1 LYFFPFVI
9 NLFALIT
16 FAKISK
22 RMKVFKFG
30 GASVK
35 DADAVRN
42 VGHIIAQYTGEK
54 LLVIISAMGK
64 NTNKLEELVEA
75 FWKNET
81 EKKQQII
88 QELKDFHFKIA
99 NDLIADPKHHI
110 FSDLEDLLMEL
121 ECVVEKKYN
130 NVSYDEIYDGIICYG
145 ELLSTKI
152 VCDYLQ
158 SIDTKIKWVDARNF
172 IQTDSNFREGR
183 VKWTETEETV
193 KRILKPYIDRS
204 IVITQGF
211 IGRDEHNNTTTL
223 GREGSDYSA
232 AIFAYCLDAQDVTI
246 WKDVA
251 GVMNAD
257 PKQFAEAVKLE
268 AINYNQA
275 IELAYYGAS
284 VIHPKTIQPLK
295 SKNIQLN
302 VNSFINIHA
311 IGTAVNNTAPA
322 LTNECYIIKDKQTLL
337 SISTKNYSFIA
348 EDNLSAIFDAFAKFK
363 VRINVMQNSAI
374 SFSAC
379 CDTKEDKINEMIKA
393 LADEYTIEQQTD
405 CTLLTIYNA
414 KKENAIPGFLNSK
427 KVMLNQELGMAR
439 QLVLA

>member
-1 LYFFPFVI
+1 
-9 NLFALIT
+9 
-16 FAKISK
+16 
-22 RMKVFKFG
+22 MKVFKFG

-35 DADAVRN
+35 NADAVRN
-42 VGHIIAQYTGEK
+42 VGNILAKYSGEK
-54 LLVIISAMGK
+54 LLVVISAMGK
-64 NTNKLEELVEA
+64 ITNKLEELVEA

-81 EKKQQII
+81 EKKQNII
-88 QELKDFHFKIA
+88 QELKAFHFEIA
-99 NDLIADPKHHI
+99 ANLIADKKHHI
-110 FSDLEDLLMEL
+110 YSDLEDLLMEL
-121 ECVVEKKYN
+121 ECVVEKKYSN
-130 NVSYDEIYDGIICYG
+130 TSYDEIYDGIICYG

-152 VCDYLQ
+152 VSDYLQ
-158 SIDTKIKWVDARNF
+158 SIEVKNKWVDARNF

-183 VKWTETEETV
+183 VKWAETEETV
-193 KRILKPYIDRS
+193 KRILKPYVDRS

-211 IGRDEHNNTTTL
+211 IGRDEQNNTTTL
-223 GREGSDYSA
+223 GREGSDYTA

-257 PKQFAEAVKLE
+257 PKTFENAVKLNE
-268 AINYNQA
+268 INYNQA

-295 SKNIQLN
+295 SKNIQLY
-302 VNSFINIHA
+302 VNSFIHMNDE
-311 IGTAVNNTAPA
+311 GTVVKNNAEN
-322 LTNECYIIKDKQTLL
+322 LNSECYIVKNNQTLL

-348 EDNLSAIFDAFAKFK
+348 EDNLSAIFDAFAKYK

-379 CDTKEDKINEMIKA
+379 CDTKEDKITEMLTA
-393 LADEYTIEQQTD
+393 LSGEYNIEQKPN

-414 KKENAIPGFLNSK
+414 KKENAIPAVFNTMQVL
-427 KVMLNQELGMAR
+427 LNQELGTAR
-439 QLVLA
+439 QLVLV

>member
-1 LYFFPFVI
+1 
-9 NLFALIT
+9 
-16 FAKISK
+16 
-22 RMKVFKFG
+22 MKVFKFG

>member
-1 LYFFPFVI
+1 
-9 NLFALIT
+9 
-16 FAKISK
+16 
-22 RMKVFKFG
+22 MKVFKFG

-183 VKWTETEETV
+183 VKWAETEETV

-232 AIFAYCLDAQDVTI
+232 AIFAYCLDAHDVTI

-268 AINYNQA
+268 SINYNQA

-302 VNSFINIHA
+302 VNSFININA

-322 LTNECYIIKDKQTLL
+322 LTKECYIIKDKQTLL

-393 LADEYTIEQQTD
+393 LAEEYIIERQTD

-414 KKENAIPGFLNSK
+414 KKENAIPGFLNTK

>member
-1 LYFFPFVI
+1 
-9 NLFALIT
+9 
-16 FAKISK
+16 
-22 RMKVFKFG
+22 MKVFKFG

-35 DADAVRN
+35 DAGAVRN
-42 VGHIIAQYTGEK
+42 VGKIIAHYEGEK

-81 EKKQQII
+81 GNKQAII
-88 QELKDFHFKIA
+88 KELKDFHFNIA
-99 NDLIADPKHHI
+99 NDLIADKKHPI
-110 FSDLEDLLMEL
+110 FSNLEDLLMEL
-121 ECVVEKKYN
+121 ECLVEKKYN
-130 NVSYDEIYDGIICYG
+130 NISYDEIYDGIICYG
-145 ELLSTKI
+145 ELLSTRI
-152 VCDYLQ
+152 VSDYLQ
-158 SIDTKIKWVDARNF
+158 STEIKNKWVDARNF

-183 VKWTETEETV
+183 VKWAETEETI

-204 IVITQGF
+204 VVITQGF
-211 IGRDEHNNTTTL
+211 IGRDEQNNTTTL

-257 PKQFAEAVKLE
+257 PKQFNNAVKLE

-302 VNSFINIHA
+302 VSSFVNMTA
-311 IGTAVNNTAPA
+311 QGTIVKKDAAA
-322 LTNECYIIKDKQTLL
+322 LTTECYIVKDNQTLV

-348 EDNLSAIFDAFAKFK
+348 EDNLSAIFESFAKHK

-379 CDTKEDKINEMIKA
+379 CDSKAENINEMVEA
-393 LADEYTIEQQTD
+393 LSNEYQISQKTD

-414 KKENAIPGFLNSK
+414 KKEYEIPTFLAGK
-427 KVMLNQELGMAR
+427 ETLLNQELGITK
-439 QLVLA
+439 QLVLG

>member
-1 LYFFPFVI
+1 
-9 NLFALIT
+9 
-16 FAKISK
+16 
-22 RMKVFKFG
+22 MKVFKFG

-35 DADAVRN
+35 NADAVRN
-42 VGHIIAQYTGEK
+42 VGNILAKYSGEK
-54 LLVIISAMGK
+54 LLVVISAMGK
-64 NTNKLEELVEA
+64 ITNKLEELVDA

-81 EKKQQII
+81 EKKQNII
-88 QELKDFHFKIA
+88 QELKDFHFEIA
-99 NDLIADPKHHI
+99 AHLIEDKKHYI
-110 FSDLEDLLMEL
+110 FSNIEDLLIEL
-121 ECVVEKKYN
+121 ECVVEKKYSN
-130 NVSYDEIYDGIICYG
+130 TSYDEIYDGIICYG

-152 VCDYLQ
+152 VSDYLQ
-158 SIDTKIKWVDARNF
+158 SIEVKNKWVDARNF

-183 VKWTETEETV
+183 VKWQETEETV

-223 GREGSDYSA
+223 GREGSDYTA
-232 AIFAYCLDAQDVTI
+232 AIFAFCLDAHDVTI

-257 PKQFAEAVKLE
+257 PKTFPNAVKLN

-295 SKNIQLN
+295 SKNINLY
-302 VNSFINIHA
+302 VNSFVNMNDE
-311 IGTAVNNTAPA
+311 GTIVKNDA
-322 LTNECYIIKDKQTLL
+322 LNLNDECYIVKDNQTLL

-348 EDNLSAIFDAFAKFK
+348 EDNLSAIFDAFAKYK

-379 CDTKEDKINEMIKA
+379 CDTKEDKIAEMLTA
-393 LADEYTIEQQTD
+393 LAHEYNIEQKPN

-414 KKENAIPGFLNSK
+414 KKENAIPDLFNQKNIL
-427 KVMLNQELGMAR
+427 LNQELGMAR

>member
-1 LYFFPFVI
+1 
-9 NLFALIT
+9 
-16 FAKISK
+16 
-22 RMKVFKFG
+22 MKVFKFG

-183 VKWTETEETV
+183 VKWTETEETI

-302 VNSFINIHA
+302 VNSFININA

-393 LADEYTIEQQTD
+393 LTEEYSIEQQTD

-414 KKENAIPGFLNSK
+414 KKENAIPGFLNTK